1 MDLQNLKPKNLKL
14 IEIIFVKRNYRI
26 NLLLQRASYQNLK
39 SHSLF
44 IFLEVVVQQPLFS
57 SLLLSYIPGEG
68 PGSWL
73 MHFPYVVLHGIFG
86 KF

>member
-1 MDLQNLKPKNLKL
+1 MDLLSDEELYMDLQNLKPKTLKL

-44 IFLEVVVQQPLFS
+44 FFSAFHVIEPL
-57 SLLLSYIPGEG
+57 
-68 PGSWL
+68 
-73 MHFPYVVLHGIFG
+73 HNAYVLCQRLIR
-86 KF
+86 

>member
-1 MDLQNLKPKNLKL
+1 MCLRCFNSSERYHQSSQGNLSEKL
-14 IEIIFVKRNYRI
+14 VKT
-26 NLLLQRASYQNLK
+26 
-39 SHSLF
+39 
-44 IFLEVVVQQPLFS
+44 FLEVVVQQPLFS
-57 SLLLSYIPGEG
+57 SLLLSCIPGEG

>member
-1 MDLQNLKPKNLKL
+1 MQLS
-14 IEIIFVKRNYRI
+14 RI
-26 NLLLQRASYQNLK
+26 SHLPTPATAARATP
-39 SHSLF
+39 SLTAPRPA
-44 IFLEVVVQQPLFS
+44 FLEVVVQQPLFS
-57 SLLLSYIPGEG
+57 SLLLSCIPGEG